1 MQKIFNSEFP
11 VSSSSGGVSGTTGK
25 TPFFL
30 PFPLSRISGAQ
41 TDKSCNSK
49 LTMNHI
55 LTTVFFILIGIMHKT
70 HAQQSVLPYN
80 LKQEDK
86 RIILP
91 AELREVSGISIV
103 DAETLVCVQDE
114 EGIVFVYNLK
124 KQEVTRT
131 IDFAG
136 PGDYEGITPAGN
148 DLYVLRSDG
157 TLFRIRDFEKKHPR
171 VDSIQTGIPNKD
183 NEGLCFD
190 KTNKRLLIGSKSK
203 IAKGSEFKHLRTI
216 YAFDLRSNTLQEQAL
231 YTYDIQVIKEFAK
244 QNNIELPT
252 KPGKK
257 NPEDSVPV
265 LKFQISGI
273 YIHPKSGFL
282 YVLSASDYYLFVFDK
297 TGAIRHL
304 EVLDPKTFN
313 KAEGIAIM
321 PNGDLYISNEGQ
333 SGDPKILLFSE
344 VDGK

>member
-1 MQKIFNSEFP
+1 MKHLLT
-11 VSSSSGGVSGTTGK
+11 VTLVVLSGIQAS
-25 TPFFL
+25 
-30 PFPLSRISGAQ
+30 AQ
-41 TDKSCNSK
+41 ST
-49 LTMNHI
+49 
-55 LTTVFFILIGIMHKT
+55 F
-70 HAQQSVLPYN
+70 PYN

-103 DAETLVCVQDE
+103 DSETLVCVQDE
-114 EGIVFVYNLK
+114 EGIVFVYNVK
-124 KQEVTRT
+124 KQAVSQT

-136 PGDYEGITPAGN
+136 PGDYEGITPAGK

-157 TLFRIRDFEKKHPR
+157 VLFRIHDFKKKRHP

-190 KTNKRLLIGSKSK
+190 EANKRLLIGSKSK
-203 IAKGSEFKHLRTI
+203 ISKGTEFKHLRTV
-216 YAFDLRSNTLQEQAL
+216 YAFDLESNTLQKEAL
-231 YTYDIQVIKEFAK
+231 YTFDVQEVKAFAK
-244 QNNIELPT
+244 QHDIALPT

-257 NPEDSVPV
+257 NPEEQVPAI
-265 LKFQISGI
+265 KFQISGI
-273 YIHPKSGFL
+273 YLHPKSGFL
-282 YVLSASDYYLFVFDK
+282 YVLSASDYYLFVFDRK
-297 TGAIRHL
+297 GTLLHL

-333 SGDPKILLFSE
+333 SGDPKILLFTE
-344 VDGK
+344 ADQK